1 MVHACRYSRIP
12 FGRSRITTGFNLL
25 LIAMV
30 TSCDLICNVTRHA
43 LRWAS
48 PACVK
53 IRQGF
58 SCIDRPADWR
68 LDLPGAQ
75 IASSRLRFETT
86 MVP

>member
-1 MVHACRYSRIP
+1 MY
-12 FGRSRITTGFNLL
+12 
-25 LIAMV
+25 
-30 TSCDLICNVTRHA
+30 NVTRHA
-43 LRWAS
+43 LRWTS

-68 LDLPGAQ
+68 LDLRGAQ

-86 MVP
+86 ASFTHSRSYFHVNP